1 MIPLR
6 GPKLKIF
13 AAVLA
18 LIALVA
24 GIYMT
29 FFESQGFVKTTATI
43 IDIERNYGS
52 GDNDDTFT
60 PTVEYTVDG
69 KTYTG
74 ELNQSSGS
82 YKVGK
87 TITVMYDP
95 NDPSI
100 VHSDSRMGLY
110 FICVGALILA
120 VILVTAVREN
130 KSQREAQEKREA
142 SGRTGYAPS
151 VQGEER
157 ELYFLTDIGTP
168 KYGHRIE
175 DADRRVLYEAKMTK
189 FTLTTPFGFDFI
201 DHEHATTVPHMVGH
215 SEESDWG
222 GGFLLDNHYT
232 FELDGVDVW
241 KHLKQNGISV
251 DSSFTAGESTAIGQ
265 RYCIRRNGVEIA
277 VAETASQYPHE
288 EDAEQ
293 HKVAGAIPVQGF
305 YRIWT
310 REEYL
315 DLLFMTLV
323 AFARSGAGDDRGGSF
338 GAIAGTI
345 KNLGQ

>member
-1 MIPLR
+1 MISLR

-18 LIALVA
+18 LIAIAA
-24 GIYMT
+24 GIYMM
-29 FFESQGFVKTTATI
+29 FFESPGFVKTSATI
-43 IDIERNYGS
+43 ISMERVNGA

-60 PTVEYTVDG
+60 PTVEYTVNG

-74 ELNQSSGS
+74 EINHSSGS

-95 NDPSI
+95 NDPSV
-100 VHSDSRMGLY
+100 VHGDSRMGLY

-120 VILVTAVREN
+120 VIIVTAVREKKN
-130 KSQREAQEKREA
+130 QREAQEVREM

-151 VQGEER
+151 VQGDER

-175 DADRRVLYEAKMTK
+175 DADRRVLYEAKMTR
-189 FTLTTPFGFDFI
+189 FTAMTPFGFDFI
-201 DHEHATTVPHMVGH
+201 DHEHGATAPHMVGH

-222 GGFLLDNHYT
+222 GGLLLDNHYT

-241 KHLKQNGISV
+241 KHLKQNGVSV
-251 DSSFTAGESTAIGQ
+251 DTSFTAGESTVIGQ
-265 RYCIRRNGVEIA
+265 RYRILRDGEEIA
-277 VAETASQYPHE
+277 VAETTGRYPHE
-288 EDAEQ
+288 EDAEA
-293 HKVAGAIPVQGF
+293 HKVAAAVPVQGF

-310 REEYL
+310 RELNL
-315 DLLFMTLV
+315 DLIFVTLL
-323 AFARSGAGDDRGGSF
+323 AFARSGAGDDRGGNF

-345 KNLGQ
+345 KNFGK